1 MERIGRDATAEQGG
15 CLEDRPLVLRQG
27 APDLAF
33 QIAGHLPAHARAGLR
48 RERQE
53 DRMASRRT
61 RGSLESDIVARETLR
76 AEEGERR
83 LEVEAVDLEDL
94 GPRVFR
100 DLAPHQR
107 GGSRARDQ
115 EELRRSLVHEPKER
129 PCYEPNEVGGRAVVV
144 VEHDEDRN
152 LAKIVGQEAG
162 DDLRVRRPM
171 LPEQILEAA
180 AVMLTYAGKISGISA
195 TRIGVGS
202 RPGARTSTMSVW
214 RRPRSFIACIHPSCV
229 SR

>member
-1 MERIGRDATAEQGG
+1 
-15 CLEDRPLVLRQG
+15 
-27 APDLAF
+27 
-33 QIAGHLPAHARAGLR
+33 
-48 RERQE
+48 
-53 DRMASRRT
+53 MAARRT
-61 RGSLESDIVARETLR
+61 RGSLERDIVAGETFR

-83 LEVEAVDLEDL
+83 LEIEAVDLEDL
-94 GPRVFR
+94 GPRIFC
-100 DLAPHQR
+100 DLAAHQR

-115 EELRRSLVHEPKER
+115 EEVRRSLVHEPEER
-129 PCYEPNEVGGRAVVV
+129 ARDEPNEVGRRAVVV

-152 LAKIVGQEAG
+152 LAKIGGQDAG
-162 DDLRVRRPM
+162 GDLMGRRPM
-171 LPEQILEAA
+171 RPEAGLEGATAPEPMPWSRVKSSRPRRTRETA

-214 RRPRSFIACIHPSCV
+214 RRPRSFIAWIHPSCV